1 MEVHHHSSPAPSGT
15 HTPRK
20 KWTHYL
26 WEFLMLFLAVFCGFL
41 AEYKLEQTIER
52 HREKEF
58 IESYIED
65 LKTDT
70 STLRRVTGFLEKRQI
85 RLDSFLLMLKSHQ
98 IKGFE
103 NTLYYFG
110 RSIVRSISFQS
121 NDRTMTQLLNSGSM
135 RLIRNKEAAEKMTL
149 YKKDFDN
156 LDGNQQDEDLERKNC
171 FPLLEKIYDPFVFDE
186 MVDAKGINR
195 IENNP
200 PLRSYD
206 PELQKDLAHTIHQLK
221 GSCFLIINKLK
232 VVRENAAN
240 LIVFLKKEYRL
251 E

>member
-1 MEVHHHSSPAPSGT
+1 MEVHAHT
-15 HTPRK
+15 HTERK
-20 KWTHYL
+20 KFTHYL

-41 AEYKLEQTIER
+41 AENQREHMVEHRRER
-52 HREKEF
+52 QF

-70 STLRRVTGFLEKRQI
+70 SSMRRVTAFLEKRQVI
-85 RLDSFLLMLKSHQ
+85 LDSFMLILKSHQ

-110 RSIVRSISFQS
+110 RIIIRSTSFVS
-121 NDRTMTQLLNSGSM
+121 NDRTMTQLLNSGSL
-135 RLIRNKEAAEKMTL
+135 RLIKNKEAAEKMML
-149 YKKDFDN
+149 YKKRVDN
-156 LDGNQQDEDLERKNC
+156 LDASQEDENLERKNC
-171 FPLLEKIYDPFVFDE
+171 KPLLEKIYDPFVFDE

-206 PELQKDLAHTIHQLK
+206 PELQKDLAHNIHELK

-232 VVRENAAN
+232 ALWEGAAN
-240 LIVFLKKEYRL
+240 LIALLKKEYHL
-251 E
+251 K

>member
-1 MEVHHHSSPAPSGT
+1 MEVHAHT

-26 WEFLMLFLAVFCGFL
+26 WEFLMLFLAVTLGFFV
-41 AEYKLEQTIER
+41 ENQREHMVEHR
-52 HREKEF
+52 REKQF

-70 STLRRVTGFLEKRQI
+70 SSMRRVTTFLVQRQAK
-85 RLDSFLLMLKSHQ
+85 LDSFLLLLKSHQ

-110 RSIVRSISFQS
+110 RSILRSTSFQS
-121 NDRTMTQLLNSGSM
+121 NDRTMTQLLNSGSL
-135 RLIRNKEAAEKMTL
+135 RLIRKKEAAEKMTL
-149 YKKDFDN
+149 YKKGFDN
-156 LDGNQQDEDLERKNC
+156 LDGSQQDENLERKNC
-171 FPLLEKIYDPFVFDE
+171 KPLLEKIYDPFVFDE
-186 MVDAKGINR
+186 MVDAKGIKR
-195 IENNP
+195 IENSP

-232 VVRENAAN
+232 ALRESAAN
-240 LIVFLKKEYRL
+240 LIVLLKKEYHL
-251 E
+251 D

>member
-1 MEVHHHSSPAPSGT
+1 MEVHAHT
-15 HTPRK
+15 HTERK

-41 AEYKLEQTIER
+41 AENQREHMVEHQRER
-52 HREKEF
+52 QF

-70 STLRRVTGFLEKRQI
+70 SNVRKVISSLEKRHTK
-85 RLDSFLLMLKSHQ
+85 LDSFMLLLKSHQ
-98 IKGFE
+98 VKGFE

-110 RSIVRSISFQS
+110 RTLI
-121 NDRTMTQLLNSGSM
+121 RTNQFTNNNRTITELLNSGSL
-135 RLIRNKEAAEKMTL
+135 RLVRNKQAADSIIF
-149 YKKDFDN
+149 YKDLIDRLN
-156 LDGNQQDEDLERKNC
+156 GNQEGELLERNDCK
-171 FPLLEKIYDPFVFDE
+171 PLLEKIYDPFVFDE

-206 PELQKDLAHTIHQLK
+206 PELQKDL
-221 GSCFLIINKLK
+221 
-232 VVRENAAN
+232 V
-240 LIVFLKKEYRL
+240 
-251 E
+251 

>member
-1 MEVHHHSSPAPSGT
+1 MEVHTHT

-20 KWTHYL
+20 KWTHYF

-41 AEYKLEQTIER
+41 AENIREHAVER
-52 HREKEF
+52 HREKQF

-70 STLRRVTGFLEKRQI
+70 SSMRRVTDFLEKRQI
-85 RLDSFLLMLKSHQ
+85 RLDSFLLMLKLHQ

-110 RSIVRSISFQS
+110 RSIIRSISFQS
-121 NDRTMTQLLNSGSM
+121 NDRTMTQLLNSGSL
-135 RLIRNKEAAEKMTL
+135 RLIRKKSAAEKMMR
-149 YKKDFDN
+149 YKKGLDN
-156 LDGNQQDEDLERKNC
+156 LDGNQQDEYLERKDC
-171 FPLLEKIYDPFVFDE
+171 KPLLEKIYDPFVFDE
-186 MVDAKGINR
+186 MVDDKGIRR

-221 GSCFLIINKLK
+221 GSCFIIINRLK
-232 VVRENAAN
+232 VLWKEAAN
-240 LIVFLKKEYRL
+240 LIVFLKKEYHL
-251 E
+251 K